1 MRGKQATINLIKS
14 LLDYD
19 SNTKWGRA
27 LQYAVSQIEN
37 HINNDVTEDEISEL
51 VESFV
56 EVEHVYYGLTIYCIM
71 DGKTERLSKEL
82 FELVS
87 SSNGVA
93 NNVINLT
100 KQ

>member
-1 MRGKQATINLIKS
+1 MRGKQATIKLLKS

-19 SNTKWGRA
+19 SNTKWGKA
-27 LQYAVSQIEN
+27 LQYAVSQVEKSIDNDITEEE
-37 HINNDVTEDEISEL
+37 INEL

-82 FELVS
+82 FSLVS
-87 SSNGVA
+87 GSNEVA

-100 KQ
+100 S